1 MKRERALLNPAVTS
15 PPLLQLVHPPPDFPT
30 QSGQPEVLACP
41 ECDLLQLAPARPV
54 RLGTVECAR
63 CGATISRTAPC
74 SLELTLAFAVA
85 AAVVFAIANAFP
97 IMTLELQGR
106 RTSETLL
113 GMSAVLQEAGMASVA
128 ALVFATI
135 VLMPALEIACLLY
148 LLGPLAMGR
157 VPPLMALAARLL
169 ALVKPWAMTEI
180 LLLGALVSIGRL
192 ETVARV
198 HVGAALWSMAAL
210 MFLFAVIDTVFDPSE
225 PWSRA
230 DALRQVRAIAVPCS
244 SPA

>member
-1 MKRERALLNPAVTS
+1 M
-15 PPLLQLVHPPPDFPT
+15 
-30 QSGQPEVLACP
+30 LACP

-54 RLGTVECAR
+54 RLGTVECVR

-85 AAVVFAIANAFP
+85 AAVAFAIANVFP

-106 RTSETLL
+106 TTSETLL

-128 ALVFATI
+128 ALVFVTI
-135 VLMPALEIACLLY
+135 VLMPALEIAALLY
-148 LLGPLAMGR
+148 LLGPLAIGR
-157 VPPLMALAARLL
+157 VPPRMALAARLL
-169 ALVKPWAMTEI
+169 AFVKPWAMTEV

-198 HVGAALWSMAAL
+198 HLGAAFWSMAAL
-210 MFLFAVIDTVFDPSE
+210 MFLFAIIDSVFDPIE

-230 DALRQVRAIAVPCS
+230 EALRQVRGIAVPFAP
-244 SPA
+244 PA